1 MKRNSILFV
10 AAFMTLLLSVSC
22 GRNAE
27 YVTSSYVTLHK
38 TSYSISEEI
47 GELKIPVLLKN
58 AGGADAQVIV
68 KVVEDT
74 ALEGVDYEIV
84 SPANGILYFS
94 GQTDSLDIVIEI
106 TPFRGEEGFTL
117 DKDFSVEIQS
127 VTDGIHLGSL
137 AKTNITI
144 VDLDHPLAPFVGEW
158 TGVMTGKFDGTQ
170 YETTFKISS
179 VRKDDTY
186 VSLEDRVAFSE
197 EEQPEIFVSIHVN
210 SAVSTDPNGIETHW
224 YHEYSKGLAEVIH
237 KHMVKENSSSKDRG
251 LFKSK
256 FYVIN
261 HTTVPAVLCE
271 IGFLS
276 NEAERNELITEKRK
290 QKTAK
295 AIAEGIMEY
304 LKNK

>member
-1 MKRNSILFV
+1 MTEMKRNSILFV

-27 YVTSSYVTLHK
+27 FVTSSYVTLHK

-127 VTDGIHLGSL
+127 VTDGIHLGNL

-158 TGVMTGKFDGTQ
+158 TGVMTGEFDGTQ

-186 VSLEDRVAFSE
+186 SKVIIDAGINPFFVDYGFDDAVYKGVVTDNLLVIARDQSAGFEDFVLMGFDSDDSSTASAFDDIRF
-197 EEQPEIFVSIHVN
+197 EIQEDGTLVQLNAFGAYTSQ
-210 SAVSTDPNGIETHW
+210 DG
-224 YHEYSKGLAEVIH
+224 GGFAEIYLGGAEFT
-237 KHMVKENSSSKDRG
+237 KE
-251 LFKSK
+251 
-256 FYVIN
+256 
-261 HTTVPAVLCE
+261 
-271 IGFLS
+271 
-276 NEAERNELITEKRK
+276 
-290 QKTAK
+290 
-295 AIAEGIMEY
+295 
-304 LKNK
+304 

>member
-1 MKRNSILFV
+1 MTEMKRNSILFV

-186 VSLEDRVAFSE
+186 SKVIIDAGINPFFVDYGYDDAVYKGVVTDNLLVIARDQSAGLEDFVLKGFDSDDSSTASGFDDIRFEIQEDGTLVQLNAFGAYTSQE
-197 EEQPEIFVSIHVN
+197 GGGFAEIYL
-210 SAVSTDPNGIETHW
+210 G
-224 YHEYSKGLAEVIH
+224 GAEFT
-237 KHMVKENSSSKDRG
+237 KE
-251 LFKSK
+251 
-256 FYVIN
+256 
-261 HTTVPAVLCE
+261 
-271 IGFLS
+271 
-276 NEAERNELITEKRK
+276 
-290 QKTAK
+290 
-295 AIAEGIMEY
+295 
-304 LKNK
+304 

>member
-1 MKRNSILFV
+1 MTEMKRNSILFV
-10 AAFMTLLLSVSC
+10 AALMTLLLSVSC

-27 YVTSSYVTLHK
+27 FVTSSYVTLHK

-127 VTDGIHLGSL
+127 VTDGIHLGNL

-144 VDLDHPLAPFVGEW
+144 VDLDHPLAPFIGEW

-186 VSLEDRVAFSE
+186 SKVIIDAGINPFFVDYGYDDAVYKGVVTDNLLVIARDQSAGLEDFVLMGFDSDDSSTASAFDDIRF
-197 EEQPEIFVSIHVN
+197 EIQEDGTLVQLNAFGAYTSQ
-210 SAVSTDPNGIETHW
+210 DG
-224 YHEYSKGLAEVIH
+224 GGFAEIYLGGAEFT
-237 KHMVKENSSSKDRG
+237 KE
-251 LFKSK
+251 
-256 FYVIN
+256 
-261 HTTVPAVLCE
+261 
-271 IGFLS
+271 
-276 NEAERNELITEKRK
+276 
-290 QKTAK
+290 
-295 AIAEGIMEY
+295 
-304 LKNK
+304 

>member
-1 MKRNSILFV
+1 MTEMKRNSILFV

-27 YVTSSYVTLHK
+27 FVTSSYVTLHK

-127 VTDGIHLGSL
+127 VTDGIHLGNL

-186 VSLEDRVAFSE
+186 SKVIIDAGINPFFVDYGYDDAVYKGVVTDNLLVIARDQSAGLEDFVLMGFDSDDSSTASAFDDIRF
-197 EEQPEIFVSIHVN
+197 EIQEDGTLVQLNAFGAYTSQ
-210 SAVSTDPNGIETHW
+210 DG
-224 YHEYSKGLAEVIH
+224 GGFAEIYLGGAEFT
-237 KHMVKENSSSKDRG
+237 KE
-251 LFKSK
+251 
-256 FYVIN
+256 
-261 HTTVPAVLCE
+261 
-271 IGFLS
+271 
-276 NEAERNELITEKRK
+276 
-290 QKTAK
+290 
-295 AIAEGIMEY
+295 
-304 LKNK
+304 